1 VAEPSEPKQKV
12 MERPFFING
21 GSLYLSCRDKTGAYF
36 FVHGFTGKPI
46 FQQTVE
52 GLTPRKLQERDG
64 TTVDIVGMPTREAI
78 ESAPILDAKALFQLI
93 DTHIT
98 KYIDAPQIDRE
109 LFTYYILFSWFY
121 PKVNTSPYLRF
132 IADTGNGKSRMQ
144 RVVGNLCFFPIK
156 AGGASTPSG
165 IMRIK
170 ERWNGTLIIDE
181 ADLRESTTTNE
192 LIKYLNL
199 GFEKGQFF
207 IKSDKDNPREQ
218 DVFDPFCPKIIA
230 MRKPFQD
237 NATEGRLLSF
247 TPKETQRTDIPFV
260 LPACYDDEVRELQGT
275 IARFILANWE
285 KVDGEKTIDIQNLPI
300 EPRLKQIA
308 LPLSIV
314 LQLFPDGEARFREYL
329 IKRQQEVKRT
339 RSESWEGMIFN
350 DVLDWAKEQ
359 PDTINEQEIPF
370 ITSTMIKDRL
380 SLKSAKQATSSLLS
394 IGFKSELVRLGKKVV
409 RKLVVPDEQTWKA
422 ITQRYHFSDSLEVPI
437 CPESLKGNHWIIRQA
452 TLRDTSGPGSVSD
465 VTCVSVP
472 GDGTP

>member
-1 VAEPSEPKQKV
+1 MTEPTQKV
-12 MERPFFING
+12 VERPFFING
-21 GSLYLSCRDKTGAYF
+21 GSLYLSCRDQDGKYF

-52 GLTPRKLQERDG
+52 GLTPRRLQERDG
-64 TTVDIVGMPTREAI
+64 STIDIVGMPAKETI
-78 ESAPILDAKALFQLI
+78 ENAPVLDAKSLFQRI

-98 KYIDAPQIDRE
+98 KYLDAPQIDRE
-109 LFTYYILFSWFY
+109 LFIYYILFSWFY
-121 PKVNTSPYLRF
+121 LKVNTAPYLRF
-132 IADTGNGKSRMQ
+132 VADTGNGKSRMQ
-144 RVVGNLCFFPIK
+144 RVIGNLCFYPIK

-199 GFEKGQFF
+199 GFEKGQYF
-207 IKSDKDNPREQ
+207 IKSDKDQPKEQ

-247 TPKETQRTDIPFV
+247 TPKETQRTDLPFV
-260 LPACYDDEVRELQGT
+260 LPAGYDDEVRELQG
-275 IARFILANWE
+275 IVARFVLANWE

-314 LQLFPDGEARFREYL
+314 LQLFPNGEARFIEYL
-329 IKRQQEVKRT
+329 MKRQQEVKRT
-339 RSESWEGMIFN
+339 RSESWEGLIFN

-359 PDTINEQEIPF
+359 PDAINEQEIPF
-370 ITSTMIKDRL
+370 ITSTMVKDRL
-380 SLKSAKQATSSLLS
+380 GLKSAKQAAGALFS
-394 IGFKSELVRLGKKVV
+394 IGFKSEVVKQGKKTI
-409 RKLVVPDEQTWKA
+409 RKLVVPDEATWKA
-422 ITQRYHFSDSLEVPI
+422 ITQRYHFSEMPEQPL
-437 CPESLKGNHWIIRQA
+437 CPEPLKGSRWIVKQT
-452 TLRDTSGPGSVSD
+452 TLRDTSGSQ
-465 VTCVSVP
+465 VTEVTVT
-472 GDGTP
+472 GDGTA